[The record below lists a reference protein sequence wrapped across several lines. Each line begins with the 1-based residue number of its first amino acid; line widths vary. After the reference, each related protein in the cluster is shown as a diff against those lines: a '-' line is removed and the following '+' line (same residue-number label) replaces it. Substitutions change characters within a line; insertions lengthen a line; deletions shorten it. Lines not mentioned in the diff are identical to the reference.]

1 MLLRRLATALVFVI
15 PFLVGIL
22 TQWPGNL
29 ILAAMAAGCSIWG
42 LAEFFNLAARIG
54 ANPPRYWISLQCIVF
69 PIWVYG
75 HSAFGWSFERFPIG
89 IAASALGV
97 LAAIVYRGEVKGSWV
112 SFLAGFGGPVYILGP
127 ILLIQVF
134 NQCEHGFWFIF
145 FVFLTTWLSDTGAYF
160 GGRAFGKHKL
170 APKISPGKTVEG
182 LASGFLFSL
191 ITVFAVGWVQMA
203 FSEAGA
209 FYWTTGSASDLLRLG
224 LLNLG
229 LVATG
234 NLGDLAES
242 MLKRDLGV
250 KDSGSGL
257 TGHGGFLDIMDSL
270 LVNVPLLFVWALSFE
285 DLRLL

>member
-1 MLLRRLATALVFVI
+1 MLSRRLATALVFII

-22 TQWPGNL
+22 TQRPGNL
-29 ILAAMAAGCSIWG
+29 VLAAMAAGCSVWG
-42 LAEFFNLAARIG
+42 LSEYFNLASRIG
-54 ANPPRYWISLQCIVF
+54 AKPPRSWIYLLCFVF
-69 PIWVYG
+69 PSLIYG
-75 HSAFGWSFERFPIG
+75 RYAFGWPFERLPLWIAVGGFG
-89 IAASALGV
+89 I
-97 LAAIVYRGEVKGSWV
+97 LAALVFRGEVKGSWV
-112 SFLAGFGGPVYILGP
+112 SFPVAFGGPVYILAP
-127 ILLIQVF
+127 ILLIQIF
-134 NQCEHGFWFIF
+134 NQCEYGFWYIF

-160 GGRAFGKHKL
+160 GGRAIGKRKL

-182 LASGFLFSL
+182 LVSGALLSL
-191 ITVFAVGWVQMA
+191 LSILLVGGIQMSLSETGRFFWTEGRAVD
-203 FSEAGA
+203 F
-209 FYWTTGSASDLLRLG
+209 LRLG

-234 NLGDLAES
+234 NVGDLAES

-270 LVNVPLLFVWALSFE
+270 LVNVPLLFVWALLFE